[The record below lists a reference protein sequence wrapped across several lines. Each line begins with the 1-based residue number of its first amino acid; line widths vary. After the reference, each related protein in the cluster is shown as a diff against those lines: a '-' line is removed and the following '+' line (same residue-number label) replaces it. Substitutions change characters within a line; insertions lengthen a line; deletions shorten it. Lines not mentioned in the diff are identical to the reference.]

1 MTCLVTLFDRKLKV
15 FKNSPKL
22 TIFDQLLST
31 RNVNVA
37 LFARNVEYDF
47 FCDFQTLCDLFL
59 QHQIVIFICLSVGK
73 WPMLRNAKE

>member
-1 MTCLVTLFDRKLKV
+1 MLRAKRATFTFRVTTFGIS
-15 FKNSPKL
+15 NE
-22 TIFDQLLST
+22 LLST

-37 LFARNVEYDF
+37 RFARNDEYDF

-59 QHQIVIFICLSVGK
+59 QHQIVIFICISVGK

>member
-22 TIFDQLLST
+22 TIFGIFKLLLST
-31 RNVNVA
+31 QIVNVA

-47 FCDFQTLCDLFL
+47 FCNFQTP
-59 QHQIVIFICLSVGK
+59 CL
-73 WPMLRNAKE
+73 